1 MTAASTPEEQIKQLK
16 AQVEELTKERDELKI
31 ELDEFKDVVQRIRFV
46 IKESQAPYNESSD
59 LDDIKAAMIE
69 QAIKNGKAK
78 EDPEREIAST
88 LEAAANDPVVK
99 KGLISF
105 LNTEHEKQQ
114 QLEAQKT
121 AGQEA
126 K

>member
-46 IKESQAPYNESSD
+46 IKESQAPYNEASD

-69 QAIKNGKAK
+69 
-78 EDPEREIAST
+78 
-88 LEAAANDPVVK
+88 
-99 KGLISF
+99 
-105 LNTEHEKQQ
+105 
-114 QLEAQKT
+114 
-121 AGQEA
+121 
-126 K
+126 

>member
-1 MTAASTPEEQIKQLK
+1 M
-16 AQVEELTKERDELKI
+16 TKERDELKI

-78 EDPEREIAST
+78 EDAEREIA
-88 LEAAANDPVVK
+88 
-99 KGLISF
+99 
-105 LNTEHEKQQ
+105 
-114 QLEAQKT
+114 
-121 AGQEA
+121 
-126 K
+126 